1 MNLCF
6 GWTDRPTLKAVDQAK
21 GLTVAGPSLFSSAP
35 WPQTTSL
42 DIGKKVCNCEKVC
55 VVGMLEQE

>member
-6 GWTDRPTLKAVDQAK
+6 GWIDRPTLKAVDQAK

-42 DIGKKVCNCEKVC
+42 DIASHCEKVC